1 MTTLVLLFQRSV
13 LKPMALE
20 PALLVVKVIT
30 LKAEFASKMM
40 IIVLNTDSSMP
51 PEDGPQFGVMDV
63 SKSVNAATK
72 TST

>member
-1 MTTLVLLFQRSV
+1 LLFQPSV

-40 IIVLNTDSSMP
+40 ITVLNTDSLMP
-51 PEDGPQFGVMDV
+51 PENGLQFGVMDV

-72 TST
+72 AST

>member
-1 MTTLVLLFQRSV
+1 MLFQPSV

-40 IIVLNTDSSMP
+40 ITVLNTDSLMP
-51 PEDGPQFGVMDV
+51 PENGLQFGVMDV

-72 TST
+72 AST